1 MGFLKET
8 FAKMSDSV
16 LIGDM
21 ASLFDEDSYLG
32 GLGWIGQAVLVLMVI
47 RVMQRM
53 YFVARGH
60 SHYLFT
66 SFDPPKAL
74 YTFFKDEG
82 ISCLEHEFNARDGVR
97 LKYRRVGTGKKL
109 VLLANGVGTDLY
121 MWLPMFKA
129 MFSQNQKMFEGEQ
142 GITLIAPSYRGLFGS
157 NKFPEKAKKEKEEIK
172 ESSSSS
178 SISSA
183 TKKSANGRSRS
194 SSSRSIRSSS
204 RVAKKT
210 SNTDAGKGSEEEEKE
225 EEEEGESRVE
235 DEVDISIDNCVQDIL
250 EVLDHA
256 SGRSLYSSSS
266 EEKEGETVNEK
277 KKKEKKEKTRTKAA
291 AEVIGAG
298 FDTIIGWS
306 MGAQTSITALGKY
319 PELSKKL

>member
-178 SISSA
+178 SSA